1 MKIEK
6 KNWRDER
13 GYENGYMEFYG
24 LKEEDKAH
32 RDEVVRA
39 LLEVF
44 PWLPLQ
50 KPRREIDPE
59 EILRRINRKY

>member
-1 MKIEK
+1 MEIEIEK

-44 PWLPLQ
+44 PW
-50 KPRREIDPE
+50 
-59 EILRRINRKY
+59 